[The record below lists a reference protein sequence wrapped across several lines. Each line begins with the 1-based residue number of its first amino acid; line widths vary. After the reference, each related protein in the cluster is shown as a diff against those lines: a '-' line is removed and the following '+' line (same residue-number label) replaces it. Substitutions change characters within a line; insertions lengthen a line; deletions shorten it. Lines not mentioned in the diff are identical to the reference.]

1 MSHFAEIDED
11 DMVIRVLKCTQ
22 DEINNSG
29 LYGDSSRWIQTSYN
43 TYGGKHYDP
52 ETMEED
58 GETPLRKNYAGP
70 GYYYDRTRD
79 AFIPPIEYPSWV
91 VNEDTCLWEAPVP
104 EPTRDVF
111 LEADGTNNGSW
122 YEWNEEKKTWD
133 VWMWDETN
141 EEFKI
146 GCLFD
151 KTENVWKKIEE

>member
-29 LYGDSSRWIQTSYN
+29 LYGDPSRWIQTSYN
-43 TYGGKHYDP
+43 THGGKHYDP
-52 ETMEED
+52 ETGEED

-70 GYYYDRTRD
+70 DYYYDRTRD

-133 VWMWDETN
+133 VWKWDET
-141 EEFKI
+141 EKEFKI
-146 GCLFD
+146 GWLFD
-151 KTENVWKKIEE
+151 KIENIWKNIEE

>member
-1 MSHFAEIDED
+1 MH
-11 DMVIRVLKCTQ
+11 
-22 DEINNSG
+22 
-29 LYGDSSRWIQTSYN
+29 
-43 TYGGKHYDP
+43 DP
-52 ETMEED
+52 ETGEED

-70 GYYYDRTRD
+70 DYYYDRTRD